1 MHHDQPNV
9 HEMAKLARAY
19 QAPPR
24 WNNIYL
30 YSHTSSKVAHAMSKV
45 RRVLLEHKRGGRDAV
60 LRYYSYPTKFT
71 PDQYLQARIDAAKR
85 VLDYG
90 NRSLAVD
97 RGDGPGS
104 SSISAWEDFGWVSR
118 KYKWYVR
125 EAAFNTSGPGSGTVW
140 YQWQFLW
147 DNKLA
152 HGNIDAD
159 AAARGGRGLE
169 MYSNLD
175 SWDVLGEWGMACL
188 EKENYFDVPIGRD

>member
-1 MHHDQPNV
+1 M
-9 HEMAKLARAY
+9 
-19 QAPPR
+19 
-24 WNNIYL
+24 
-30 YSHTSSKVAHAMSKV
+30 SHLCLLGVATLTLTSAGFAGSDTNA
-45 RRVLLEHKRGGRDAV
+45 D
-60 LRYYSYPTKFT
+60 
-71 PDQYLQARIDAAKR
+71 LQARIDAAKR

-169 MYSNLD
+169 TRARD
-175 SWDVLGEWGMACL
+175 T
-188 EKENYFDVPIGRD
+188 VPRR